1 MEMSAATLRRFHVPA
16 RATRDDLRERA
27 ASTSRA
33 KTSRTFANVRAK
45 SKVPFSFRVRRE
57 RGDSVVTR
65 AEPSSINDI
74 VLQGGP
80 LLLPLV
86 LSTSAALYRGAMK
99 AKKSSE
105 STGFEALGRAFG
117 FLPPG
122 IWAGIGL
129 VWAYWTAS
137 QAGVF

>member
-1 MEMSAATLRRFHVPA
+1 MEMSAVTLRRFHVPA

-27 ASTSRA
+27 ASTSCA
-33 KTSRTFANVRAK
+33 KTSNVRAK

-65 AEPSSINDI
+65 AEPSSINEI

>member
-1 MEMSAATLRRFHVPA
+1 M
-16 RATRDDLRERA
+16 
-27 ASTSRA
+27 
-33 KTSRTFANVRAK
+33 
-45 SKVPFSFRVRRE
+45 
-57 RGDSVVTR
+57 TR
-65 AEPSSINDI
+65 AEPSSINEI

-80 LLLPLV
+80 LLLPLI

-99 AKKSSE
+99 AKKSE
-105 STGFEALGRAFG
+105 STGFDALGRAFG

-122 IWAGIGL
+122 IWVGIGL

>member
-1 MEMSAATLRRFHVPA
+1 MDMSALTLRRFHVPA

-33 KTSRTFANVRAK
+33 KTSNVRAK

-57 RGDSVVTR
+57 RGESVVTR

-86 LSTSAALYRGAMK
+86 LSTSAALYCGAMK
-99 AKKSSE
+99 AKKAE
-105 STGFEALGRAFG
+105 SAGFEALGRAFG

>member
-1 MEMSAATLRRFHVPA
+1 M
-16 RATRDDLRERA
+16 
-27 ASTSRA
+27 
-33 KTSRTFANVRAK
+33 
-45 SKVPFSFRVRRE
+45 
-57 RGDSVVTR
+57 TR

-99 AKKSSE
+99 AKKAE
-105 STGFEALGRAFG
+105 SAGFEALGRAFG

>member
-27 ASTSRA
+27 ASTSRT
-33 KTSRTFANVRAK
+33 KTSGNVRAK

-65 AEPSSINDI
+65 AEPSSINEI

-105 STGFEALGRAFG
+105 CTGFEALGRAFG

>member
-1 MEMSAATLRRFHVPA
+1 
-16 RATRDDLRERA
+16 
-27 ASTSRA
+27 
-33 KTSRTFANVRAK
+33 
-45 SKVPFSFRVRRE
+45 
-57 RGDSVVTR
+57 VTR
-65 AEPSSINDI
+65 AEPLSINEI

-99 AKKSSE
+99 AKKSTE

>member
-1 MEMSAATLRRFHVPA
+1 MKMSAVTLRRFHVPA
-16 RATRDDLRERA
+16 RASRDDLRERA

-33 KTSRTFANVRAK
+33 KTSGNVRAK

-65 AEPSSINDI
+65 AEPLSINEI

>member
-1 MEMSAATLRRFHVPA
+1 
-16 RATRDDLRERA
+16 
-27 ASTSRA
+27 
-33 KTSRTFANVRAK
+33 
-45 SKVPFSFRVRRE
+45 
-57 RGDSVVTR
+57 VTR

-74 VLQGGP
+74 VI
-80 LLLPLV
+80 

-99 AKKSSE
+99 AKKSE
-105 STGFEALGRAFG
+105 STGFDALGRAFG

-122 IWAGIGL
+122 IWVGIGL